1 MVKYL
6 LTASLLLLSFSIS
19 LFAQTGEVT
28 DSTLQALL
36 TQRDDIKQQMAQANE
51 ARDNDKY
58 NELKLIW
65 DELEAKITARQ
76 ELIENSKK
84 EAKRYLDEASS
95 FRRDKN
101 YPKAQSSYEKV
112 LSYSEFINDQ
122 NVIIDVKCKIAY
134 CLEKQKQYSAAAAA
148 YQEVIDLDPAN
159 SNAYAGKGRVVANM
173 DNHSEAIN
181 YFKKALEI
189 NPQDVQSYFFM
200 AKSYEAIEMY
210 SEAENSYSQA
220 VQINPNYDKA
230 LYQLGVVRFKQNNYE
245 GAIEALIATTKVDN
259 KHYKAYTLLA
269 QVYNAVGKYSEALDA
284 AESAINIKPNYAQ
297 AHFEKGVALFKT
309 ARYNQAIKS
318 FENCMQDRNWQR
330 QAQWHID
337 LIKEKYLQQ

>member
-6 LTASLLLLSFSIS
+6 LTASLLLLLFSIP

-112 LSYSEFINDQ
+112 LSYSEFIIGFNLSSSSSPWS
-122 NVIIDVKCKIAY
+122 IAIY
-134 CLEKQKQYSAAAAA
+134 WC
-148 YQEVIDLDPAN
+148 
-159 SNAYAGKGRVVANM
+159 
-173 DNHSEAIN
+173 
-181 YFKKALEI
+181 
-189 NPQDVQSYFFM
+189 
-200 AKSYEAIEMY
+200 
-210 SEAENSYSQA
+210 
-220 VQINPNYDKA
+220 
-230 LYQLGVVRFKQNNYE
+230 
-245 GAIEALIATTKVDN
+245 
-259 KHYKAYTLLA
+259 
-269 QVYNAVGKYSEALDA
+269 
-284 AESAINIKPNYAQ
+284 
-297 AHFEKGVALFKT
+297 
-309 ARYNQAIKS
+309 
-318 FENCMQDRNWQR
+318 
-330 QAQWHID
+330 
-337 LIKEKYLQQ
+337 